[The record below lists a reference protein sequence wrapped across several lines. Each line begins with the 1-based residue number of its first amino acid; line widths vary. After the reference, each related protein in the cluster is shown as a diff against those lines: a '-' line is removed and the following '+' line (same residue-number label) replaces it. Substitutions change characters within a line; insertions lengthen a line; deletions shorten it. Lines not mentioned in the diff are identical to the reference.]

1 MSTHPPK
8 SPEVFVSYSHL
19 DDEYKESLVKQLNVL
34 AEQGIISQWHDGLL
48 IAGARWND
56 EIVKRL
62 NSSRVILLL
71 ISVDFLNSVYIND
84 VEIKQASRR
93 YQAGEVTV
101 IPVLLR
107 NVYGW
112 KKKPFGDLK
121 LGDLQALPSNAKF
134 IKGWRDRDDAFADI
148 AEGIQK
154 AVEKLEP
161 VTQRLMA
168 PPPAVPT
175 SHLTDYVKRHDEKGR
190 DILERLKEGLARG
203 KKALFAL
210 WGKGG
215 TGKTRIAAEVASA
228 LTGEFGQRIVWASAE
243 KRTDFTFAT
252 LLDEIARQLGEPDLL
267 KLAPG
272 PKEEAVRDLLAQDPA
287 LVVLDN
293 FETIASADERA
304 GCVNF
309 LAERANCPSL
319 ITSRFKV
326 ASPARNIPIKGMS
339 NQEAQELLDQ
349 LIDQTQDSK
358 MFTRQVRNR
367 IVKTAESNPYIMLW
381 MVAQID
387 EAQTPKTVLDE
398 LEQDKGEVAERV
410 FDRSFTLPQVGEDG
424 RAVLL
429 ALTLFVPDASHDA
442 LAEVAGFDGDLSRLD
457 EAAKNLRMLW
467 LIGAS
472 NENER
477 LAVEGLT
484 RSLAS
489 ARLSNDDR
497 ADDFRRRFVNHFL
510 SYAEAHAQPAEDFD
524 ALEAEKDNV
533 LSAMDGAFA
542 LGDWASVMQ
551 LMDAINFDGVIGFL
565 MIRGYWDEAIRRG
578 EQALKAASDLSDEVK
593 IARFSHNLA
602 ITYQR
607 QGNLLEAERL
617 YKESLEIAK
626 QLGDEGGIAITL
638 HNLGAIAQN
647 QGEIDQARR
656 LYHESLEI
664 AKKLSDQS
672 GIARTVHQLAK
683 LAQEQGDLVEARRLY
698 QESLE
703 ISKKLGNQLYIATSL
718 HNLAAI
724 AQNRGELDKARR
736 LCQES
741 LEINERLGNQSGIAI
756 ALYALGSLA
765 QDQGELDQ
773 PRRLYH
779 ESLEIQKKLGNQSG
793 IAIALHGLG
802 TLAEKQGNNAEA
814 ARLFKEAL
822 TIFEKLKSPN
832 AETARESLERVKEES
847 SLQGS

>member
-1 MSTHPPK
+1 MSTHPPQP
-8 SPEVFVSYSHL
+8 PEVFVSYSHQ

-34 AEQGIISQWHDGLL
+34 AEQGVISQWHDGLL
-48 IAGARWND
+48 TAGERWND
-56 EIVKRL
+56 EIAKRL
-62 NSSRVILLL
+62 KSSRVILLL

-84 VEIKQASRR
+84 VEIKHASRR
-93 YQAGEVTV
+93 YQAGELTV
-101 IPVLLR
+101 IPVLVR

-112 KKKPFGDLK
+112 KKKPFGEIK

-134 IKGWRDRDDAFADI
+134 IKSWRDRDDAFADI

-154 AVEKLEP
+154 AVEKLKP
-161 VTQRLMA
+161 ASQRLVA

-175 SHLTDYVKRHDEKGR
+175 SHPTDYVKRHDEKGR
-190 DILERLKEGLARG
+190 DILEQLKEGLARG
-203 KKALFAL
+203 KKGLFAL

-215 TGKTRIAAEVASA
+215 TGKTRIAAEAASA

-243 KRTDFTFAT
+243 KRTDFTFST
-252 LLDEIARQLGEPDLL
+252 LLDEIARQLGELDLL

-293 FETIASADERA
+293 FETIASAEERA
-304 GCVNF
+304 GCVTF

-319 ITSRFKV
+319 ITSRLKV
-326 ASPARNIPIKGMS
+326 AQPARNIPIKGMS

-349 LIDQTQDSK
+349 LIEQTQDSK

-387 EAQTPKTVLDE
+387 EAQTPKKVLDE

-429 ALTLFVPDASHDA
+429 ALTLFVPDAARDA
-442 LAEVAGFDGDLSRLD
+442 LADVAGFGGDLLRLD
-457 EAAKNLRMLW
+457 EAAKNLRVLW

-472 NENER
+472 DENER

-484 RSLAS
+484 RSLAT

-497 ADDFRRRFVNHFL
+497 ANEFRQRFVKHFL
-510 SYAEAHAQPAEDFD
+510 SYAKAHAQPTREDFD

-533 LSAMDGAFA
+533 LSAIDRAFG
-542 LGDWASVMQ
+542 LGDPISVMR
-551 LMDAINFDGVIGFL
+551 LMDAINRDGFNGYL
-565 MIRGYWDEAIRRG
+565 AIRGYWDEAVRRG
-578 EQALKAASDLSDEVK
+578 EQALKAARDISDEVE

-602 ITYQR
+602 ITYQQ
-607 QGNLLEAERL
+607 QGNLLEARRL
-617 YKESLEIAK
+617 YNESLEIEK
-626 QLGDEGGIAITL
+626 QLGREGGIAVTL
-638 HNLGAIAQN
+638 HNLGVIAQD
-647 QGEIDQARR
+647 QGELDEARR
-656 LYHESLEI
+656 LYHESLVI

-683 LAQEQGDLVEARRLY
+683 LAQEAGDLVEARRLY

-703 ISKKLGNQLYIATSL
+703 ISKKIGNQVYIASGL
-718 HNLAAI
+718 HNLAVI
-724 AQNRGELDKARR
+724 AHDQGELDEARR
-736 LCQES
+736 LYQES
-741 LEINERLGNQSGIAI
+741 LEINKKLGHQSGIATTLLQLGSLAKGQGDIKEARRLSNESLEISKRLGNQSSI
-756 ALYALGSLA
+756 ALGLHQLG
-765 QDQGELDQ
+765 
-773 PRRLYH
+773 R
-779 ESLEIQKKLGNQSG
+779 
-793 IAIALHGLG
+793 
-802 TLAEKQGNNAEA
+802 LAEFEGNNAEA
-814 ARLFKEAL
+814 VRLFVEAL
-822 TIFEKLKSPN
+822 KIFEKLESPY
-832 AETARESLERVKEES
+832 AETARESLERVKGKS
-847 SLQGS
+847 S